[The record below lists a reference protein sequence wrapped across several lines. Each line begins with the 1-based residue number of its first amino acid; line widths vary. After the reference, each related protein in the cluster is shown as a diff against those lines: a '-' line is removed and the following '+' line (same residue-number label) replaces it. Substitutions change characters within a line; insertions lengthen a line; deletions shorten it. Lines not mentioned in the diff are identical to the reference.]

1 VNQAHEL
8 ESVHPRHVDIRD
20 HAVDLGKA
28 SALKQCRGRRK
39 EAYRVVRRFEERFE
53 RLQDGLIVIDHCN
66 YERWSSESHVKRRVS
81 ADFGRDGGH
90 RIYEKDVMVDGR

>member
-1 VNQAHEL
+1 
-8 ESVHPRHVDIRD
+8 
-20 HAVDLGKA
+20 
-28 SALKQCRGRRK
+28 
-39 EAYRVVRRFEERFE
+39 
-53 RLQDGLIVIDHCN
+53 LIVIDHCN